1 LAAALQ
7 LHSKNIYVR
16 MPRKE
21 HSDIY
26 FFLGGGENIQIGIG
40 SMISQHLHKRFG

>member
-1 LAAALQ
+1 
-7 LHSKNIYVR
+7 

-21 HSDIY
+21 HSDV
-26 FFLGGGENIQIGIG
+26 FFFGGGEKIQIGIG